1 MADSEFASILPCKI
15 AVIRESPDN
24 VQNGHKE
31 TRHSL
36 NWRSRP
42 NAKPDTSVLGEVD
55 GGQFIECPDEML
67 MARTS
72 QGDREALA
80 LLFRR
85 YARMVR
91 GVAHRI
97 LRDASEAEDLMQEV
111 FLFVFRRAVLFD
123 PRLGSA
129 RSWLMQVTY
138 HRAFDRRRHL
148 MARHF
153 YSTVELDEAIA
164 RGEEPPSGI
173 TFYEQTMEGTLGR
186 ETLGRIREA
195 LSPDQQRVLRLHFV
209 EGHTLNEI
217 AALLGQTPGN
227 VRNHYYRAIEKMRA
241 EVFSAKLQEK

>member
-15 AVIRESPDN
+15 AALPESPD
-24 VQNGHKE
+24 VEQNGNKE
-31 TRHSL
+31 SRNSL
-36 NWRSRP
+36 NWHSRR
-42 NAKPDTSVLGEVD
+42 NAKPDTSVLGEADV
-55 GGQFIECPDEML
+55 GQFREFSDETL
-67 MARTS
+67 MARTCE
-72 QGDREALA
+72 GDREALA
-80 LLFRR
+80 LIFRR

-97 LRDASEAEDLMQEV
+97 LRDASEAEDVLQEV
-111 FLFVFRRAVLFD
+111 FLFVFRRAALFD

-129 RSWLMQVTY
+129 RSWLIQVTY

-164 RGEEPPSGI
+164 RGEDPPSGI
-173 TFYEQTMEGTLGR
+173 SFYEQTMEGTLGR

-195 LSPDQQRVLRLHFV
+195 LSPDQQRVLRLYFV
-209 EGHTLNEI
+209 EGHTLTEI